1 MSKKIKILIGFLILS
16 CMVIG
21 GLVYYVIDE
30 RTNREVDIYYF
41 SFYVSEVECSVET
54 EHYPIYEF
62 NQESHEGWSSLSTG
76 FTLDN
81 RIFMRKPKFLKLKVT
96 MAEQSQSNKFSD
108 WYCEAKITHLQKRNG
123 VVAETVDALM
133 IHFDENGM
141 PYIDYSGKMGLG
153 VIQYP
158 ANKDA
163 NLEVIYKNKKLN
175 QIDQVILTYPL

>member
-1 MSKKIKILIGFLILS
+1 MSKKIK
-16 CMVIG
+16 VIG
-21 GLVYYVIDE
+21 GLFILICLVVVGSVYYVINE
-30 RTNREVDIYYF
+30 RNNRDIDIYVF

-62 NQESHEGWSSLSTG
+62 SQESHEGWSSLSTG

-175 QIDQVILTYPL
+175 QIDKMILTYPL